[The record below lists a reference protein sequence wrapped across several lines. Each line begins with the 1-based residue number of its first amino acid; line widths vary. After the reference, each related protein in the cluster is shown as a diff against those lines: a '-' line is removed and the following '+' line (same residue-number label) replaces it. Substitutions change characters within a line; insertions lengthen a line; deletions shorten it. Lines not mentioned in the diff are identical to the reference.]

1 MCLIQFC
8 VTTPHFY
15 SFFSKQL
22 QELPLVALSSQE
34 KITIKIPGFSLHP
47 GANIKTQH
55 LKPNI

>member
-22 QELPLVALSSQE
+22 LQLPSVAEQSQE

-47 GANIKTQH
+47 GASNKT
-55 LKPNI
+55 

>member
-8 VTTPHFY
+8 VATPHFY

-22 QELPLVALSSQE
+22 LQLPSVAEQSQE

-47 GANIKTQH
+47 GALDKT
-55 LKPNI
+55 